1 MSMVNIDP
9 VGTGEDGQA
18 WRLLAAAS
26 DAAGIPITDFVIAHA
41 TRAATDLL
49 ADRRLFCL
57 SAEQEADVRA
67 LVAEP
72 ARMPAGL
79 ESLLATAGPGAGAHG
94 HGYSGIE
101 TLATYHSRSGFDCGS
116 LPTTTWLRE
125 QALIAAQS
133 GRNRV
138 RVIRRG
144 SGDDVA
150 GYYALSSGSFAGD
163 GGETPVLIIS
173 RVGVDLADRHRG
185 VGRALVADALA
196 QVAYAA
202 GPARTPILIIN
213 VEDASAR
220 EWCRNLGIFS
230 DWPSDPYRLLLRVC
244 DLRLAFPA

>member
-9 VGTGEDGQA
+9 VGTGEDGPA

-26 DAAGIPITDFVIAHA
+26 DAAGIPITAFVIAHA
-41 TRAATDLL
+41 TRAATDIL

-57 SAEQEADVRA
+57 SAEQEADVRR
-67 LVAEP
+67 LMAEP
-72 ARMPAGL
+72 ARLPAGL
-79 ESLLATAGPGAGAHG
+79 ESLLATAGPGIGV
-94 HGYSGIE
+94 HGYSGVE
-101 TLATYHSRSGFDCGS
+101 TLASYHSRSAFDCGS

-125 QALIAAQS
+125 QALIATQS

-138 RVIRRG
+138 RVVRRG

-150 GYYALSSGSFAGD
+150 GYYALSSGSLAGD
-163 GGETPVLIIS
+163 GGETPVLIIA
-173 RVGVDLADRHRG
+173 RVGVDLTDRHRG
-185 VGRALVADALA
+185 VGRALVADALR

-202 GPARTPILIIN
+202 GPARTPILIIH

-230 DWPSDPYRLLLRVC
+230 EWPSDPYHLLLRVH
-244 DLRLAFPA
+244 DLRLAIAA